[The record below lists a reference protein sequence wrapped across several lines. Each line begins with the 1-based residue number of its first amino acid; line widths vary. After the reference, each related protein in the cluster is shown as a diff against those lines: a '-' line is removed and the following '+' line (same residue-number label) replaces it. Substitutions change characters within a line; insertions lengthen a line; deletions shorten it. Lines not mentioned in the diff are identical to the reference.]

1 MVAVVGQPGQ
11 ADMTYTMPQM
21 HEHDLFVR
29 AMNTYIPAAKVWA
42 EVRGWEDPRP
52 QFVVQ
57 FRNGVRFEGD
67 HKLTVIND
75 AKAYYDSVI
84 NLTGEPP

>member
-1 MVAVVGQPGQ
+1 MA
-11 ADMTYTMPQM
+11 YTMTQM

-29 AMNTYIPAAKVWA
+29 AITSYIPVSKVWV

-52 QFVVQ
+52 QFVIQ
-57 FRNGVRFEGD
+57 FKNGVRFEGD

>member
-1 MVAVVGQPGQ
+1 MA
-11 ADMTYTMPQM
+11 YTMTQM

-29 AMNTYIPAAKVWA
+29 AMAFYIPASKAWV

-52 QFVVQ
+52 QFVIQ
-57 FRNGVRFEGD
+57 FKNGVRFEGD

-75 AKAYYDSVI
+75 AKAHYDSVI

>member
-1 MVAVVGQPGQ
+1 MEFTTALL
-11 ADMTYTMPQM
+11 Y
-21 HEHDLFVR
+21 ERDLFVR
-29 AMNTYIPAAKVWA
+29 AMAPYIPASKAWV

-52 QFVVQ
+52 QFVIQ
-57 FRNGVRFEGD
+57 FKNGVRFEGD

>member
-1 MVAVVGQPGQ
+1 MA
-11 ADMTYTMPQM
+11 YTMTQM

-29 AMNTYIPAAKVWA
+29 AMNTYIPGAKAWT
-42 EVRGWEDPRP
+42 EIRGWEDPRP
-52 QFVVQ
+52 QFAIQ
-57 FRNGVRFEGD
+57 FKNGVRFEGD

-75 AKAYYDSVI
+75 AKAYHDSVV

>member
-1 MVAVVGQPGQ
+1 MA
-11 ADMTYTMPQM
+11 YTMTQM

-29 AMNTYIPAAKVWA
+29 AMGSYIPASKVWV

-52 QFVVQ
+52 QFVIQ
-57 FRNGVRFEGD
+57 FKNGVRFESNSK
-67 HKLTVIND
+67 HQVIAD
-75 AKAYYDSVI
+75 AKVYFESVK

>member
-1 MVAVVGQPGQ
+1 MAF
-11 ADMTYTMPQM
+11 TTTQM
-21 HEHDLFVR
+21 LEHDLFVR
-29 AMNTYIPAAKVWA
+29 AMNTYIPAAKVWV

-52 QFVVQ
+52 QFAIQ
-57 FRNGVRFEGD
+57 FKNGVVFYGGI
-67 HKLTVIND
+67 KAAVIND

>member
-1 MVAVVGQPGQ
+1 MTGTRSEVGM
-11 ADMTYTMPQM
+11 AYTMTQM

-29 AMNTYIPAAKVWA
+29 AMGSYIPASKVWV

-52 QFVVQ
+52 QFVIQ
-57 FRNGVRFEGD
+57 FKNGVRFEGD
-67 HKLTVIND
+67 HKPTVIND

>member
-1 MVAVVGQPGQ
+1 MA
-11 ADMTYTMPQM
+11 YTMTQM

-29 AMNTYIPAAKVWA
+29 AIASYIPVSKVWV

-52 QFVVQ
+52 QFVIQ
-57 FRNGVRFEGD
+57 FKNGVRFEGD

-75 AKAYYDSVI
+75 AKTYYDSVI

>member
-1 MVAVVGQPGQ
+1 MAYN
-11 ADMTYTMPQM
+11 MTQI

-29 AMNTYIPAAKVWA
+29 AMTSYIPASRVCWV

-52 QFVVQ
+52 HFVIQFK
-57 FRNGVRFEGD
+57 NGVRFEGD
-67 HKLTVIND
+67 QKLTVIND
-75 AKAYYDSVI
+75 AKTYYDSVM

>member
-1 MVAVVGQPGQ
+1 MA
-11 ADMTYTMPQM
+11 YTMTQM

-29 AMNTYIPAAKVWA
+29 AMNTYIPASKVWV

-52 QFVVQ
+52 QFVIQ
-57 FRNGVRFEGD
+57 FKNGVRFESD
-67 HKLTVIND
+67 TKHTVIND